1 MDILIA
7 AGAVVT
13 LLGRAGLVWCIARVA
28 RARRAGLDDAG
39 LRAVMQKIVAL
50 NMAALFASV
59 IGLMM
64 VVIGVLLG

>member
-13 LLGRAGLVWCIARVA
+13 LLGLAGLVWCIARVA

>member
-13 LLGRAGLVWCIARVA
+13 LLGLAGLVWCIARVA

-50 NMAALFASV
+50 NMAALFVSV

>member
-13 LLGRAGLVWCIARVA
+13 LLGLAGLVWCIARVA

-39 LRAVMQKIVAL
+39 LRAEMQKIVAL
-50 NMAALFASV
+50 NMAALLVSV
-59 IGLMM
+59 FGLML
-64 VVIGVLLG
+64 VVFGVLVG